1 MEETSSIL
9 NLTQL
14 GLADEGNYS
23 CVGVNSQ
30 GEGQTDNI
38 LLEVTGCYPYENFF
52 APSISAPPR
61 FLQSLPE
68 MTTLVEGEDVEF
80 LCQVRGLGFKQYL
93 TIIFLGSG

>member
-38 LLEVTGCYPYENFF
+38 LLEVTGFYPQEKKLCTLYLSTSTFPAKF
-52 APSISAPPR
+52 AGNDNI
-61 FLQSLPE
+61 
-68 MTTLVEGEDVEF
+68 GG
-80 LCQVRGLGFKQYL
+80 RGGC
-93 TIIFLGSG
+93 

>member
-38 LLEVTGCYPYENFF
+38 LLEVTGFN
-52 APSISAPPR
+52 
-61 FLQSLPE
+61 L
-68 MTTLVEGEDVEF
+68 
-80 LCQVRGLGFKQYL
+80 
-93 TIIFLGSG
+93 